1 MPLRRLCALLSLAPL
16 HAAQQQHF
24 TVQEALS
31 ARFMNQ
37 LTAAPAKARVAWF
50 VDQEGR
56 RNVWVASPTEA
67 AHPITHYTEDDG
79 QDIDDITWSPDAESV
94 AYTRGTG
101 PEGSEHPTAA
111 NPAHLL
117 RDVEQQVE
125 VATVGGTVRIL
136 GEGHSPLFSAD
147 GKQVY
152 FIRHGQIWF
161 ANLTTGSAKDIAQSS
176 TPMSQKRDMGH
187 PMGGKDLRESATATV
202 RHPERSAAQSND
214 LLSFVAATTPKDT
227 YDTKGAPH
235 LKEKWD
241 SDSHVTDT
249 KGAPHLASEM
259 WDTDSQPTTEPKQ
272 LVRAHGTA
280 SQLRLSP
287 DGTQLAFTS
296 HRGDHSFIG
305 VFHLQTKTLTYS
317 DPGTGQDH
325 DAAWSPDSKHIAF
338 LRESPVVN
346 ELDLRWMRSVP
357 VPWSIR
363 IADVGT
369 GEGKQVWQADA
380 GTGSLFHEIVAKN
393 QLLWMKDNRI
403 VFPWEKTGWLH
414 LYALA
419 PAARQAQL
427 LTPGNFEIDNV
438 VTDGRRIVYS
448 SNQRLRDAEDVDRKH
463 LWGYRTGARAN
474 EIYSSGEGLE
484 TNPALLSD
492 GSLAYLQA
500 SSTTPFMPYWRKE
513 QVTNTCETSERLKEA
528 VACSTYTY
536 MHVPLIKGTLQK
548 TFPAQQF
555 VTPTQVVFP
564 ATDNLQIHAQL
575 FLPTGAKPTDKLPTI
590 VFFHGGSRR
599 QMLLGYNPMQ
609 YYAQTYELNQYF
621 ANHGY
626 AVLSVNYRSGIGYGM
641 EFRQAQHYGAFGGS
655 EYLDIE
661 GAVKWLKAQPW
672 CDTHR
677 IGAWGGSYGGYLTAL
692 ALARDS
698 NDFAAGVDL
707 HGVHDWSYELDM
719 WKPTSDPAHDT
730 SAAAK
735 IAFEASPMADV
746 SKWKSPVL
754 LMQGDDDR
762 NVLFGQTV
770 RLAAALRAQG
780 VTVEEKVYPDEVHD
794 FLLHRDWV
802 DAYQRAAD
810 FFDRHLKAH

>member
-1 MPLRRLCALLSLAPL
+1 MPLRRLCALLSLTLPL
-16 HAAQQQHF
+16 AAQTPHF

-31 ARFMNQ
+31 APFMNQ
-37 LTAAPAKARVAWF
+37 LTAAPSKARVAWF

-67 AHPITHYTEDDG
+67 AHPVTHYTEDDG
-79 QDIDDITWSPDAESV
+79 QDIDDITWSPNAEAV
-94 AYTRGTG
+94 AYTHGTG

-111 NPAHLL
+111 NPAHLQT
-117 RDVEQQVE
+117 DVQQRVE
-125 VATVGGTVRIL
+125 VATVSGVVRVI
-136 GEGHSPLFSAD
+136 GEGHNPLFSAD

-152 FIRHGQIWF
+152 FLRHGQVWF
-161 ANLTTGSAKDIAQSS
+161 ANLS
-176 TPMSQKRDMGH
+176 TSPAPAVARASELTSQTRDMGH
-187 PMGGKDLRESATATV
+187 PAYDQYDTVES
-202 RHPERSAAQSND
+202 S
-214 LLSFVAATTPKDT
+214 
-227 YDTKGAPH
+227 DTKGAPQ
-235 LKEKWD
+235 
-241 SDSHVTDT
+241 
-249 KGAPHLASEM
+249 LASEM
-259 WDTDSQPTTEPKQ
+259 WDSNSRPASEAKQ
-272 LVRAHGTA
+272 LIHAHGTA

-287 DGTQLAFTS
+287 DGHTLAFTS

-305 VFHLQTKTLTYS
+305 VFNLQTKTLTYI
-317 DPGTGQDH
+317 DPGTALDH
-325 DAAWSPDSKHIAF
+325 DVAWSPDSKHIAF
-338 LRESPVVN
+338 IRESPLVN

-363 IADVGT
+363 IADVGS

-380 GTGSLFHEIVAKN
+380 GTGSLFHEMVAKN
-393 QLLWMKDNRI
+393 QLLWMNDGRI

-414 LYALA
+414 LYSLPPNAK
-419 PAARQAQL
+419 QAQL
-427 LTPGNFEIDNV
+427 LTPGDYEIDNV
-438 VTDGRRIVYS
+438 VTDGKRIVYS
-448 SNQRLRDAEDVDRKH
+448 SNEVTTDLDDIDRKH
-463 LWGYRTGARAN
+463 LYSLALGARVPTAITFGN
-474 EIYSSGEGLE
+474 QLE
-484 TNPALLSD
+484 TNPAVLSD
-492 GSLAYLQA
+492 GGLAMLRGDAHWPFAPVYLAAHERAAPTCAGPDNDDRCMPVVHPLTGSLPTGFPGERFVVPQA
-500 SSTTPFMPYWRKE
+500 T
-513 QVTNTCETSERLKEA
+513 A
-528 VACSTYTY
+528 
-536 MHVPLIKGTLQK
+536 
-548 TFPAQQF
+548 FP
-555 VTPTQVVFP
+555 T
-564 ATDNLQIHAQL
+564 TDNLQIQAQL
-575 FLPTGAKPTDKLPTI
+575 FLPKDAKPTDKLPTI

-609 YYAQTYELNQYF
+609 YYAQTYEMNQYF

-698 NDFAAGVDL
+698 ADFAAGVDL
-707 HGVHDWSYELDM
+707 HGVHDWSYELDL
-719 WKPTSDPAHDT
+719 WKLTSDPAHDT

-735 IAFEASPMADV
+735 VAFEASPIADV
-746 SKWKSPVL
+746 GKWKSPVL

-794 FLLHRDWV
+794 FLLQRDWI
-802 DAYQRAAD
+802 DAYQRAAE
-810 FFDRHLKAH
+810 FFGRHLKNR

>member
-1 MPLRRLCALLSLAPL
+1 MPLCRLCFLLCLAPL
-16 HAAQQQHF
+16 LAAQQAHVAVPEQF
-24 TVQEALS
+24 TVEQALS
-31 ARFMNQ
+31 APFMNQ

-79 QDIDDITWSPDAESV
+79 QDIDSITWSPDAEAV

-101 PEGSEHPTAA
+101 AEGSEHPTAA
-111 NPAHLL
+111 NPAHLQQE
-117 RDVEQQVE
+117 VKQQVE
-125 VATVGGTVRIL
+125 VATVSGAVTVI

-147 GKQVY
+147 SKQIY
-152 FIRHGQIWF
+152 LIRHGQIWF
-161 ANLTTGSAKDIAQSS
+161 ANLTS
-176 TPMSQKRDMGH
+176 
-187 PMGGKDLRESATATV
+187 LNATLLD
-202 RHPERSAAQSND
+202 RHPERSAAESKD
-214 LLSFVAATTPKDT
+214 LLSSAAAMPTKDT
-227 YDTKGAPH
+227 P
-235 LKEKWD
+235 
-241 SDSHVTDT
+241 
-249 KGAPHLASEM
+249 
-259 WDTDSQPTTEPKQ
+259 QQ
-272 LVRAHGTA
+272 LVYAHGSA

-287 DGTQLAFTS
+287 DGARLAFTS
-296 HRGDHSFIG
+296 NRGDHSFIG
-305 VFHLQTKTLTYS
+305 FFNLQTKTLTYI
-317 DPGTGQDH
+317 DPGTGLDH
-325 DAAWSPDSKHIAF
+325 DAAWSPDSEHIAF
-338 LRESPVVN
+338 IRESPVVN
-346 ELDLRWMRSVP
+346 ELDLRWMRSVA

-363 IADVGT
+363 ITDVASGR
-369 GEGKQVWQADA
+369 GRQVWQADA
-380 GTGSLFHEIVAKN
+380 GTGSLFHEMVAKI
-393 QLLWMKDNRI
+393 QLLWMDDNRL

-419 PAARQAQL
+419 PGAKQAHL

-438 VTDGRRIVYS
+438 VTDGKRIVYS
-448 SNQRLRDAEDVDRKH
+448 SNQQAEGAADADRKH
-463 LWGYRTGARAN
+463 LWMIEASRALPVLLT
-474 EIYSSGEGLE
+474 SGTGLE
-484 TNPALLSD
+484 TEPALLADGKTAYMGASD
-492 GSLAYLQA
+492 SSPFQPYLYDSPESPGGPVSMPRCAPNAPLGTRCEGTELMALVRPLAADLLPVPIA
-500 SSTTPFMPYWRKE
+500 SKGFIASR
-513 QVTNTCETSERLKEA
+513 QV
-528 VACSTYTY
+528 
-536 MHVPLIKGTLQK
+536 I
-548 TFPAQQF
+548 
-555 VTPTQVVFP
+555 FP

-575 FLPTGAKPTDKLPTI
+575 FLPANAKPTDKLPTI

-599 QMLLGYNPMQ
+599 QMVLGYNSMQ

-626 AVLSVNYRSGIGYGM
+626 AVLSINYRSGIGYGM
-641 EFRQAQHYGAFGGS
+641 EFRQAEHYGAFGGS
-655 EYLDIE
+655 EYLDIQ
-661 GAVKWLKAQPW
+661 GAVRWLKAQPW
-672 CDTHR
+672 CDTRR

-698 NDFAAGVDL
+698 ADFAAGVDL
-707 HGVHDWSYELDM
+707 HGVHDWSYELDL

-735 IAFEASPMADV
+735 VAFEASPMADV

-810 FFDRHLKAH
+810 FFDRHLKNR

>member
-1 MPLRRLCALLSLAPL
+1 MRRLLALLCLALPIS
-16 HAAQQQHF
+16 AQQQHF
-24 TVQEALS
+24 TVAEALS
-31 ARFMNQ
+31 APFMNQ

-50 VDQEGR
+50 VDQEGK

-67 AHPITHYTEDDG
+67 AHSITHYTEDDG

-111 NPAHLL
+111 NPAHLQT
-117 RDVEQQVE
+117 DAQQRVE
-125 VATVGGTVRIL
+125 VATVSGTVRIL

-147 GKQVY
+147 GKQIY

-202 RHPERSAAQSND
+202 RHPERSAAQSKD
-214 LLSFVAATTPKDT
+214 LLSFAAATTPKDT
-227 YDTKGAPH
+227 Y
-235 LKEKWD
+235 
-241 SDSHVTDT
+241 DT

-259 WDTDSQPTTEPKQ
+259 WDTDSQPTIQPKQ
-272 LVRAHGTA
+272 LIHAHGTA

-287 DGTQLAFTS
+287 DGTRLAFTS
-296 HRGDHSFIG
+296 HRVDHSFIG
-305 VFHLQTKTLTYS
+305 VFNLQTRALTYI
-317 DPGTGQDH
+317 DPGTGLDH

-338 LRESPVVN
+338 IRESPVIN

-380 GTGSLFHEIVAKN
+380 GTGSLFHEMVAKN
-393 QLLWMKDNRI
+393 QLLWMNDNRI

-419 PAARQAQL
+419 PDAKQAQL
-427 LTPGNFEIDNV
+427 LTPGDFEIDNV
-438 VTDGRRIVYS
+438 VTDGKRIVYS
-448 SNQRLRDAEDVDRKH
+448 SNQAKDRASDSDRKH
-463 LWGYRTGARAN
+463 IWTVDSLGKDLIEVTF
-474 EIYSSGEGLE
+474 GLTSE
-484 TNPALLSD
+484 TNPALLSND
-492 GSLAYLQA
+492 ILVLMRGSASAPFRPVWGVGLNHSGVPDLRFSAGINCIHFTHSNVEEGCSSLLPPLMPAA
-500 SSTTPFMPYWRKE
+500 SSSLHLPF
-513 QVTNTCETSERLKEA
+513 A
-528 VACSTYTY
+528 V
-536 MHVPLIKGTLQK
+536 
-548 TFPAQQF
+548 
-555 VTPTQVVFP
+555 PTQVLFP

-575 FLPTGAKPTDKLPTI
+575 FLPKDSKPTDKLPTI

-672 CDTHR
+672 CDTRR

-698 NDFAAGVDL
+698 ADFAAGVDL

-735 IAFEASPMADV
+735 VAFEASPMADV

-794 FLLHRDWV
+794 FLLHRNWV

-810 FFDRHLKAH
+810 FFDRFLKNRVTPSPPLRQ